1 MTGTNRERHT
11 LPGVPLFCAPMS
23 YDAAKHDRVIN
34 GGSVKWERLRLLG
47 SPARIFLG
55 GAAIAGG
62 AFLIYV
68 PAGLIAVGLTLWLI
82 DFLSGD
88 DGDRTATRAP

>member
-1 MTGTNRERHT
+1 MI
-11 LPGVPLFCAPMS
+11 V
-23 YDAAKHDRVIN
+23 
-34 GGSVKWERLRLLG
+34 GGNVKWERLKLLG

-68 PAGLIAVGLTLWLI
+68 PAGLIVVGVTLWLI

-88 DGDRTATRAP
+88 DGDRTGTRAP

>member
-1 MTGTNRERHT
+1 M
-11 LPGVPLFCAPMS
+11 
-23 YDAAKHDRVIN
+23 
-34 GGSVKWERLRLLG
+34 KWERLKLLG

-62 AFLIYV
+62 AFMIYV
-68 PAGLIAVGLTLWLI
+68 PAGLIVVGVTLWLI

>member
-1 MTGTNRERHT
+1 M
-11 LPGVPLFCAPMS
+11 
-23 YDAAKHDRVIN
+23 KWDRL
-34 GGSVKWERLRLLG
+34 KRLG

-68 PAGLIAVGLTLWLI
+68 PAGLIVVGLTLFLI
-82 DFLSGD
+82 DYLSGD
-88 DGDRTATRAP
+88 EGEARR